1 MFPRPIQVIAL
12 ENFQIWLKYSDTTE
26 GIVDLSHLKN
36 QGIFNEWSKPGIF
49 NKVQLNSETFA
60 ISWNEEIELCPN
72 SLYLKLKNT
81 SFEEWEKSELVNATN

>member
-1 MFPRPIQVIAL
+1 MHNIIKAECLQPYKIKIRF
-12 ENFQIWLKYSDTTE
+12 SDNIE